1 MLIRDA
7 LEEMGITVVTIAAS
21 DLADP
26 QARLLFMK
34 RLARALGHR
43 ELAPLLEADR
53 SWDPDL

>member
-7 LEEMGITVVTIAAS
+7 LEEMGITVVIIFAS

-34 RLARALGHR
+34 RLARALGR
-43 ELAPLLEADR
+43 RDLAPLLEEDR
-53 SWDPDL
+53 SWDADI